1 MSDRKCGIYN
11 RKVSLKREGKPC
23 KMKPKKKPNGPIQCE
38 MLKVPLKDIVS
49 ESHPLVKLA
58 DISR

>member
-1 MSDRKCGIYN
+1 
-11 RKVSLKREGKPC
+11 
-23 KMKPKKKPNGPIQCE
+23 MKPKKKPNGPIQCE